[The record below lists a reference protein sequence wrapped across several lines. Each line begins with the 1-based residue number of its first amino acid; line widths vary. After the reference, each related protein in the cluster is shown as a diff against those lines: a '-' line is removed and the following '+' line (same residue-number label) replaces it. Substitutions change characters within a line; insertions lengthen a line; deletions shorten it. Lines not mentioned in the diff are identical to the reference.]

1 MRRPTTRPLATLP
14 TRPGGRTDLRVIPVL
29 LAAVA
34 AGVVVLALGRFD
46 RNRALKRWDFVLSGR
61 AETATTALR
70 ARLAEDTEI
79 AAHTYDL
86 ALKRK
91 ASLSYDEAVRL
102 LAIAADTIEEAA
114 EDRQRRLRALAIY
127 ARMAEAIV
135 PVQPIRPSQ
144 FKLAET
150 RSLTRIA
157 QWLHELLASYQERF
171 RFRLAVIGF
180 GIRLVIRSVRGSRIR
195 AAIEP
200 SHPEPYQTFG
210 DSLHDF
216 RALDDEQ
223 VESFRQLMR
232 SAAAIERGSLPEG
245 LRTLGGQ
252 SSETDSEKKSE
263 K

>member
-1 MRRPTTRPLATLP
+1 
-14 TRPGGRTDLRVIPVL
+14 VIPVL

-46 RNRALKRWDFVLSGR
+46 RNRALRRWDFVLSGR
-61 AETATTALR
+61 AESATEALR
-70 ARLAEDTEI
+70 NRLAEDTEI
-79 AAHTYDL
+79 AEHTYGL
-86 ALKRK
+86 ALKRR

-114 EDRQRRLRALAIY
+114 EDRQRRLRALSVY

-135 PVQPIRPSQ
+135 PVAPVRPTR

-157 QWLHELLASYQERF
+157 QWLHELLSSYQERF

-180 GIRLVIRSVRGSRIR
+180 GIRLVVRSMRGSRTR
-195 AAIEP
+195 ASIEP

-232 SAAAIERGSLPEG
+232 SAAATDRETLPEG
-245 LRTLGGQ
+245 LRTLGGPPPGI
-252 SSETDSEKKSE
+252 DSEENSRK
-263 K
+263 

>member
-1 MRRPTTRPLATLP
+1 M
-14 TRPGGRTDLRVIPVL
+14 IPVL

-34 AGVVVLALGRFD
+34 AGAVVLVLGRFD
-46 RNRALKRWDFVLSGR
+46 RRRALKRWDFVLSGQ
-61 AETATTALR
+61 AEKATEALR
-70 ARLAEDTEI
+70 ERLAEDTEL
-79 AAHTYDL
+79 ASHTYGL

-135 PVQPIRPSQ
+135 PVPPVRPSQ

-150 RSLTRIA
+150 RSLTAIA
-157 QWLHELLASYQERF
+157 AWLHQLLNSYQERF
-171 RFRLAVIGF
+171 RFRLTVIGF
-180 GIRLVIRSVRGSRIR
+180 AIRLVVRSVRGSRAR
-195 AAIEP
+195 ASIDPA
-200 SHPEPYQTFG
+200 HAEPYQTFG

-216 RALDDEQ
+216 RSLDEEQ

-232 SAAAIERGSLPEG
+232 SAAATERTSLPAG
-245 LRTLGGQ
+245 LRGLGGEE
-252 SSETDSEKKSE
+252 SAEGGGGPAEKVE